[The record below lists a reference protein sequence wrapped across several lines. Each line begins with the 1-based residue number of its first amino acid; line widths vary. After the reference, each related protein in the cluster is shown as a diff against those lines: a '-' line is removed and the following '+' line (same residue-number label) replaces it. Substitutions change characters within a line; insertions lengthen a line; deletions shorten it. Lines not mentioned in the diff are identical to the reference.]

1 MLFASLFWGFVA
13 GFALV
18 IGAVAGF
25 YANIPQRVIAGI
37 MAFGSGILIS
47 TLSLELME
55 EAFDKGGF
63 TSTGIG
69 FVGGA
74 LVYTIANIIISNA
87 GAKHRKRS
95 GDRHVEEAKSGGSG
109 MALAVGALLDG
120 IPESIVIGLSLL
132 EGGKV
137 SAVAVTAIFLSNIPE
152 SLSSAT
158 GMKKAGR
165 SKWYIFGLWSAI
177 CVILALSSLAGFAIF
192 SHFPPNVISGTLAVA
207 AGAILAMIADTMIP
221 EAFELTHNYTGLI
234 TVLGFLAAFVLS
246 KLA

>member
-1 MLFASLFWGFVA
+1 MLFASLFWGFIA

-18 IGAVAGF
+18 IGALVGYF
-25 YANIPQRVIAGI
+25 TNIPQRVIAGI

-47 TLSLELME
+47 TLALELME
-55 EAFDKGGF
+55 DAYTKGGF
-63 TSTGIG
+63 ASTSLG

-74 LVYTIANIIISNA
+74 LVYTFANIIISKK

-95 GDRHVEEAKSGGSG
+95 DHHQSSEVKTEGSG

-137 SAVAVTAIFLSNIPE
+137 STVAVVAIFLSNIPE

-165 SKWYIFGLWSAI
+165 SKKYIFSLWIGI
-177 CVILALSSLAGFAIF
+177 CLILSLASLAGFAIF
-192 SHFPPNVISGTLAVA
+192 SHFPPNVISATIAVA

-246 KLA
+246 KLQ